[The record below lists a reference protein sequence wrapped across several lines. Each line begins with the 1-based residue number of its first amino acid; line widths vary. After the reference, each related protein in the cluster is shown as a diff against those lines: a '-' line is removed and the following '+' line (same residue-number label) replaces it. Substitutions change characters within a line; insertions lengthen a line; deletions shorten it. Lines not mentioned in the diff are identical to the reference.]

1 MHPEKRRGVEACV
14 HRVLASRAMC
24 APEER
29 GAVRVAP
36 RTYATQFKKKLIL
49 KQSFSHV
56 GFQRKRKRS
65 SGNRILWTSGQVTE
79 VHKILV
85 TTCVYF
91 AYALSVWSHD
101 GAICAQ
107 LKPTEFCQFFF
118 CLAVFL
124 LMVVLMVKH
133 NFTSKII

>member
-14 HRVLASRAMC
+14 HRVFASRAMC

-49 KQSFSHV
+49 NQSFSHV

-85 TTCVYF
+85 TTC
-91 AYALSVWSHD
+91 
-101 GAICAQ
+101 AIFIDVRSRRRRAIVGVACSQVGPAG
-107 LKPTEFCQFFF
+107 
-118 CLAVFL
+118 FL
-124 LMVVLMVKH
+124 
-133 NFTSKII
+133 